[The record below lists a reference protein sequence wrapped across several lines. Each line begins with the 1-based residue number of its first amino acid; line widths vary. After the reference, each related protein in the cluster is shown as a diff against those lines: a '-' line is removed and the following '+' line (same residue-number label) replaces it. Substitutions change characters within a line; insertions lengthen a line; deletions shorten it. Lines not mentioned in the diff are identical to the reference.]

1 MGGSCSPC
9 GDRVEVAKTA
19 ADAPYPPQRSSRDS
33 RSPRSPRTRKNSKS
47 SPRREGQRRTDLHI
61 KEGGFALK
69 NFFVTNTG
77 KVEDYFNVEKQK
89 IGEGG
94 FGAVRRAQD
103 KRTKVVCAL
112 KTIRKSAKDEVTRLK
127 EEIEIMRILDHPNII
142 RFLESFEDKR
152 YIYIALEL
160 CEGGELFQRICAA
173 GKFSERIAAGCVRQM
188 LLAINYLHQNYIMH
202 RDLKPENWLLASRE
216 DVAKAPLKLID
227 FGISKR
233 FQPGDPAKTKAGTP
247 NYVAPEVLGGRYD
260 EKVDIWSLGVI
271 TFVMLAG
278 RHPFS
283 GKTVDQVLK
292 NVKTANYNM
301 DADAWKKISNDGKGL
316 VKACLQKNMTLR
328 LSAQMALQHAW
339 FKAEVVD
346 GLSDLKNLELTGLKA
361 FGRMHQMKKAVLT
374 VMATQLSNSKIQA
387 LKSMF
392 MAMDRNSDGTLAISE
407 IKEGLAQVGVDLPP
421 NLDALL
427 QEVDTDGSGVVD
439 YTEFL
444 AATMDKKLY
453 RQEDVVW
460 QAFKK
465 FDLDGSGAIDKKE
478 LAKVLGESEV
488 MEAMNLE
495 GEGDRLLEVF
505 NRVDANGDGM
515 IDFQEFFAMM
525 RAAEE
530 EKSENQETRQ
540 SARRRMTAPAGPKK
554 VERMDIGIAGSHSK
568 SQDME
573 ASPLVSQSKFSAIF

>member
-1 MGGSCSPC
+1 
-9 GDRVEVAKTA
+9 
-19 ADAPYPPQRSSRDS
+19 
-33 RSPRSPRTRKNSKS
+33 
-47 SPRREGQRRTDLHI
+47 
-61 KEGGFALK
+61 LK
-69 NFFVTNTG
+69 NFFVSNAG
-77 KVEDYFNVEKQK
+77 KVEDFFDVEKQK

-94 FGAVRRAQD
+94 FGAVRRAKD
-103 KRTKVVCAL
+103 KRTKVICAL
-112 KTIRKSAKDEVTRLK
+112 KTIRKSAKDEVARLK
-127 EEIEIMRILDHPNII
+127 EEIEIMRVLDHPNII

-173 GKFSERIAAGCVRQM
+173 GKFSEGIAAQCVRQM
-188 LLAINYLHQNYIMH
+188 LLAINYLHQNFIMH
-202 RDLKPENWLLASRE
+202 RDLKPENWLLENKE
-216 DVAKAPLKLID
+216 DVGKAPLKLID

-247 NYVAPEVLGGRYD
+247 NYVAPEVLAGRYD

-271 TFVMLAG
+271 TFVMLIG
-278 RHPFS
+278 KHPFS
-283 GKTVDQVLK
+283 GKTVEQVLK
-292 NVKTANYNM
+292 NVKAVNYQM
-301 DADAWKKISNDGKGL
+301 DDAAWKRVSSDGKGFI
-316 VKACLQKNMTLR
+316 KACLQKNVSVR
-328 LSAQMALQHAW
+328 LSAHLCLQHQW
-339 FKAEVVD
+339 FKASAND
-346 GLSDLKNLELTGLKA
+346 TKNDLQGLEITGLKA

-374 VMATQLSNSKIQA
+374 VMATQLSNTKIRA

-407 IKEGLAQVGVDLPP
+407 IKEGLKQVGVDLPRD
-421 NLDALL
+421 LDALL

-478 LAKVLGESEV
+478 LAKVLGEEEV
-488 MEAMNLE
+488 MEAMHLE
-495 GEGDRLLEVF
+495 GEGDRLLQIF
-505 NRVDANGDGM
+505 NKVDANGDGM

-525 RAAEE
+525 RAAED
-530 EKSENQETRQ
+530 EKAEKLEPHHSE
-540 SARRRMTAPAGPKK
+540 ARRATAPAAGARK
-554 VERMDIGIAGSHSK
+554 EQISIGIGNAKLKHS
-568 SQDME
+568 DTE
-573 ASPLVSQSKFSAIF
+573 GDSPANDLMSMHKFSTIF